1 MGAETSLG
9 DNFLGYLRAS
19 GASGCGGYGTLEV
32 TIINYN
38 IFTVGRGILKFQ
50 NLNSLIDYLLHF
62 FSSFFHSLPFK
73 MPPPSQVANLEL
85 NPPVIGHNGYQGLN
99 PRTETL
105 PKGWNGF
112 NSRALSEDMIV
123 QHDVAIKVR
132 DGCTLYCDI
141 YRPVTD
147 EKVPAIVAW
156 SPFGKKHNG
165 ISMMKKVRW
174 GVGVPDGTLSGL
186 ERFEGPDPAEYCP
199 QGFAIV
205 NVDSRGAGDS
215 EGSIVIMGSQEGE
228 DGHDV
233 IEGLAKMPW
242 CNGNLGLAGNSHL
255 GIVQWFIAATQPP
268 SLKAIAPWEACG
280 DLYREQFVRGGAWDN
295 GLFDLIT
302 RESIRGRH
310 GLEDFKEMYRRSQ
323 TISPYWADKRADF
336 SKIKIPTYVVASYSS
351 FVHTMG
357 SVRGWMQLNTSQK
370 WLRWDP
376 YQEWYDL
383 WVEKESRDELASFFT
398 RFLKNEK
405 TGWEDTP
412 PVRMCSLNYGN
423 TAPEY
428 PILVEDFPL
437 PNTEYR
443 ELFFTE
449 DRRLASQA
457 PVKQTTFSYNSESKT
472 DPVDHVGF
480 TYTFSQKT
488 RLMGLPKAVIH
499 MSCDDLDDMVIYVL
513 IRKLD
518 KDGKPM
524 INVNIPLSAAPYS
537 KVEDIP
543 RNEYSNLTIYYG
555 PTGVLRASH
564 REVDASRSIHPQYPF
579 HPHSQVQKIEPGT
592 IVELE
597 IGLWAMGIDFEAGES
612 LKVQV
617 SGENPLIQEYKYA
630 KVDLEVRNKG
640 THKLHVGGKYP
651 SRVILPFV

>member
-1 MGAETSLG
+1 
-9 DNFLGYLRAS
+9 
-19 GASGCGGYGTLEV
+19 
-32 TIINYN
+32 
-38 IFTVGRGILKFQ
+38 
-50 NLNSLIDYLLHF
+50 
-62 FSSFFHSLPFK
+62 
-73 MPPPSQVANLEL
+73 MPPPAQVANLEIK
-85 NPPVIGHNGYQGLN
+85 PPTVGHNGYQAFN

-112 NSRALSEDMIV
+112 NSRALDEDLIV
-123 QHDVAIKVR
+123 QHDVAIRVR

-141 YRPVTD
+141 YRPVTE

-165 ISMMKKVRW
+165 INMMKKVRW
-174 GVGVPDGTLSGL
+174 GVGVPDGCLSGL

-199 QGFAIV
+199 KGFAIV
-205 NVDSRGAGDS
+205 NVDARGAGDS
-215 EGSIVIMGSQEGE
+215 DGSIVIMGTQEGE

-233 IEGLAKMPW
+233 IEALAKMDW

-302 RESIRGRH
+302 RETIRGRH
-310 GLEDFKEMYRRSQ
+310 GLEDFKEMFRRSQ
-323 TISPYWADKRADF
+323 TINPYWADKRAEI

-357 SVRGWMQLNTSQK
+357 SVRGWLDVDSEDK

-376 YQEWYDL
+376 YQEWFDL
-383 WVEKESRDELASFFT
+383 WVEKESRDELASFFSKY
-398 RFLKNEK
+398 LKGEDNGWEK
-405 TGWEDTP
+405 TP
-412 PVRMCSLNYGN
+412 KVRMASLNYGN
-423 TAPEY
+423 MPPEY
-428 PILVEDFPL
+428 PIVADNFPL

-449 DRRLASQA
+449 EHTLASQP
-457 PVKQTTFSYNSESKT
+457 PVRQATLSYNSESRS
-472 DPVDHVGF
+472 DPVDFVGF
-480 TYTFSQKT
+480 TYKFSQKT
-488 RLMGLPKAVIH
+488 RLMGLPKAVLH
-499 MSCDDLDDMVIYVL
+499 MSCDDLDDMIVYVL

-518 KDGKPM
+518 KDGKEM

-543 RNEYSNLTIYYG
+543 RDEYSNLTIYYG
-555 PTGVLRASH
+555 PTGILRASH
-564 REVDASRSIHPQYPF
+564 RQIDPARSIHPQYPF
-579 HPHSQVQKIEPGT
+579 HTHSEVQKIPPGT

-612 LKVQV
+612 LRVQV
-617 SGENPLIQEYKYA
+617 SGEYPLIQETKYA
-630 KVDLEVRNKG
+630 KVELEVRNKG
-640 THKLHVGGKYP
+640 THKLHVGGNYP
-651 SRVILPFV
+651 SRIILPFV

>member
-1 MGAETSLG
+1 
-9 DNFLGYLRAS
+9 
-19 GASGCGGYGTLEV
+19 
-32 TIINYN
+32 
-38 IFTVGRGILKFQ
+38 
-50 NLNSLIDYLLHF
+50 
-62 FSSFFHSLPFK
+62 
-73 MPPPSQVANLEL
+73 MPPPAQVANLDIKA
-85 NPPVIGHNGYQGLN
+85 PTVGHNGYQGFN

-112 NSRALSEDMIV
+112 NSRALSEDLIV
-123 QHDVAIKVR
+123 QHDVAIRVR

-141 YRPVTD
+141 YRPVTE

-165 ISMMKKVRW
+165 INMMKKVRW
-174 GVGVPDGTLSGL
+174 GVGVPDGCLSGL

-199 QGFAIV
+199 QGFAVV
-205 NVDSRGAGDS
+205 NVDARGAGDS

-233 IEGLAKMPW
+233 IEALAKMSW

-302 RESIRGRH
+302 RETIRGKH
-310 GLEDFKEMYRRSQ
+310 GLEDFKEMFRRSQ
-323 TISPYWADKRADF
+323 TINPYWADKRAKI
-336 SKIKIPTYVVASYSS
+336 SKIQIPTYVVASYSS

-357 SVRGWMQLNTSQK
+357 SVRGWLELDTPDK

-383 WVEKESRDELASFFT
+383 WVEKESRDELASFFSKYL
-398 RFLKNEK
+398 RGEDNGWEK
-405 TGWEDTP
+405 TP
-412 PVRMCSLNYGN
+412 RVRMASLNYGN

-428 PILVEDFPL
+428 PIVVDNFPL

-443 ELFFTE
+443 ELFFTQ
-449 DRRLASQA
+449 DRSLASQV
-457 PVKQTTFSYNSESKT
+457 PVKQTTLSYNSESKS
-472 DPVDHVGF
+472 DPVENVGF
-480 TYTFSQKT
+480 TYTFSHKA
-488 RLMGLPKAVIH
+488 RLMGLPKAMLH
-499 MSCDDLDDMVIYVL
+499 MSCDDLDDMIIYVL

-518 KDGKPM
+518 KQGKEM

-543 RNEYSNLTIYYG
+543 QDEYSNLTIYYG
-555 PTGVLRASH
+555 PTGILRASH
-564 REVDASRSIHPQYPF
+564 RQVDQSKSIHPQYPF
-579 HPHSQVQKIEPGT
+579 HTHSEVQKVPPGT

-612 LKVQV
+612 LRVQV
-617 SGENPLIQEYKYA
+617 SGEYPLIQESKYA
-630 KVDLEVRNKG
+630 KVELEARNKG
-640 THKLHVGGKYP
+640 THKLHLGGKYP
-651 SRVILPFV
+651 SRIILPFV

>member
-1 MGAETSLG
+1 
-9 DNFLGYLRAS
+9 
-19 GASGCGGYGTLEV
+19 
-32 TIINYN
+32 
-38 IFTVGRGILKFQ
+38 
-50 NLNSLIDYLLHF
+50 
-62 FSSFFHSLPFK
+62 
-73 MPPPSQVANLEL
+73 MPPPAQVANLDIKA
-85 NPPVIGHNGYQGLN
+85 PTVGHNGYQGFN

-112 NSRALSEDMIV
+112 NSRALSEDLIV
-123 QHDVAIKVR
+123 QHDVAICVR

-141 YRPVTD
+141 YRPVTE

-165 ISMMKKVRW
+165 INMMKKVRW
-174 GVGVPDGTLSGL
+174 GVGVPDGCLSGL

-199 QGFAIV
+199 QGFAVV
-205 NVDSRGAGDS
+205 NVDARGAGDS

-233 IEGLAKMPW
+233 IEALAKMSW

-302 RESIRGRH
+302 RETIRGKH
-310 GLEDFKEMYRRSQ
+310 GLEDFKEMFRRSQ
-323 TISPYWADKRADF
+323 TINPYWADKRAKI
-336 SKIKIPTYVVASYSS
+336 SKIQIPTYVVASYSS

-357 SVRGWMQLNTSQK
+357 SVRGWLELDTPDK

-383 WVEKESRDELASFFT
+383 WVEKESRDELASFFSKYL
-398 RFLKNEK
+398 RGEDNGWEK
-405 TGWEDTP
+405 TP
-412 PVRMCSLNYGN
+412 RVRMASLNYGN

-428 PILVEDFPL
+428 PIVVDNFPL

-443 ELFFTE
+443 ELFFTQ
-449 DRRLASQA
+449 DRSLASQV
-457 PVKQTTFSYNSESKT
+457 PVKQTTLSYNSESKS
-472 DPVDHVGF
+472 DPVENVGF
-480 TYTFSQKT
+480 TYTFSHKA
-488 RLMGLPKAVIH
+488 RLMGLPKAMLH
-499 MSCDDLDDMVIYVL
+499 MSCDDLDDMIIYVL

-518 KDGKPM
+518 KQGKEM

-543 RNEYSNLTIYYG
+543 QDEYSNLTIYYG
-555 PTGVLRASH
+555 PTGILRASH
-564 REVDASRSIHPQYPF
+564 RQVDQSKSIHPQYPF
-579 HPHSQVQKIEPGT
+579 HTHSEVQKVPPGT

-612 LKVQV
+612 LRVQV
-617 SGENPLIQEYKYA
+617 SGEYPLIQESKYA
-630 KVDLEVRNKG
+630 KVELEARNKG
-640 THKLHVGGKYP
+640 THKLHLGGKYP
-651 SRVILPFV
+651 SRIILPFV